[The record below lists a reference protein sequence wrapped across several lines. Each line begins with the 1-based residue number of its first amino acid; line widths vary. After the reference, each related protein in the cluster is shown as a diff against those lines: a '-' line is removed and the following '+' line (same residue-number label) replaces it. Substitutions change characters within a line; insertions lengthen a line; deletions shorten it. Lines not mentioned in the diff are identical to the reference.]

1 MAYSIRGLLIITAFV
16 AAACAA
22 LRYAGP
28 VWWNIL
34 FIAAGLL
41 FMAATVV
48 AFVGKGNQ
56 RALAIGFAV
65 CFAIYGAVVFLS
77 PANELNVVRGRLPT
91 TKVMRP
97 IVESMAPPG
106 RDDPVPT
113 TMDSTMQQNVDT
125 GFSIGVDFERAPT
138 NTRPTFT
145 TSATTRN
152 GFPGVL
158 PEHSDL
164 LRIAHLL
171 WAMLFGFLGSIFAG
185 FVYRRN
191 T

>member
-1 MAYSIRGLLIITAFV
+1 MAYSIRALLIITAFV
-16 AAACAA
+16 AVACAA
-22 LRYAGP
+22 LKYAGP

-41 FMAATVV
+41 FMASAVV

-77 PANELNVVRGRLPT
+77 PANELNVARGRLPT
-91 TKVMRP
+91 TKVMRQ
-97 IVESMAPPG
+97 IVTPMVAPD
-106 RDDPVPT
+106 RDEQPSFDA
-113 TMDSTMQQNVDT
+113 
-125 GFSIGVDFERAPT
+125 FERQRRRL
-138 NTRPTFT
+138 NDDEGRVVM
-145 TSATTRN
+145 
-152 GFPGVL
+152 GGMVIL

-171 WAMLFGFLGSIFAG
+171 WALLFGFLGSIFAG